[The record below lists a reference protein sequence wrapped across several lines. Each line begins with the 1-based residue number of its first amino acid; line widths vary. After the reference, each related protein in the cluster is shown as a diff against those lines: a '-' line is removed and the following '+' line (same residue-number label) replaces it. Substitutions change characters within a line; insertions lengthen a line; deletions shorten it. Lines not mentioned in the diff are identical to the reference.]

1 MPRIAQKYSRRQQ
14 ILEALAHM
22 LEVAPGE
29 RITTAGLAKA
39 VGVSEAALYRH
50 FPSKAKMF
58 EGLIEFVE
66 EAIFSRVTVILTEET
81 EAHRRLER
89 ITALLLGFAEK
100 NPGISRILNG
110 DALAGETDRLRTR
123 VAQFYDRLETQLKQ
137 VVRDAEINEGIR
149 PVVTAASAVNLVL
162 SAVEGRIGQYVRSE
176 FKRAPTEL
184 WPEQWQLLIGHFFR
198 ESVALP
204 PQHSLARQNA
214 EPITASTNA
223 SDDALAQGVG

>member
-1 MPRIAQKYSRRQQ
+1 MPRISQKYSRRQQ

-58 EGLIEFVE
+58 EGLIEVVE
-66 EAIFSRVTVILTEET
+66 EAIFSRVTAILTEET

-110 DALAGETDRLRTR
+110 DALAGETNRLRTR

-149 PVVTAASAVNLVL
+149 PVVTATSAVNLLL

-198 ESVALP
+198 ESVTQP
-204 PQHSLARQNA
+204 PQHSLARQSS
-214 EPITASTNA
+214 EPITASTKA
-223 SDDALAQGVG
+223 SDDALAHGVG

>member
-29 RITTAGLAKA
+29 RITTAGLAKE

-66 EAIFSRVTVILTEET
+66 EAIFSRVNVILGEENQ
-81 EAHRRLER
+81 AMPRLER
-89 ITALLLGFAEK
+89 IMLLLLGFAEK

-110 DALAGETDRLRTR
+110 DALAGETDRLRAR
-123 VAQFYDRLETQLKQ
+123 VAQFYDRLEMQLKQ
-137 VVRDAEINEGIR
+137 VVRDAEINESIR
-149 PVVTAASAVNLVL
+149 PTITASSAVNVL
-162 SAVEGRIGQYVRSE
+162 LAAAEGRIGQYVRSE
-176 FKRAPTEL
+176 YKRMPTHH
-184 WPEQWQLLIGHFFR
+184 WQEQWQMIMSGFFR
-198 ESVALP
+198 ESVAQK
-204 PQHSLARQNA
+204 PQHSLARQGNIA
-214 EPITASTNA
+214 TPR
-223 SDDALAQGVG
+223 AQSVGG